1 MKHCKTSTRS
11 LIPRILYNRK
21 YGKTLR
27 LWRHSVLIFGVLF
40 MRRAVPFIGGYGLAL
55 AAIWVPNA
63 MLANLRCARLPPR
76 RGDLVRVSP
85 GLAFFS
91 RCSSVNTMGLF
102 TLILFLATVYS
113 SAPPRCSF
121 TNLTQVGYSGAM
133 FGVQCLIQ
141 RVHIRLLYDI
151 RKSQCRYRN
160 NRPQRHIALA
170 RRLELWYYFIAASAV
185 GTAHNGRRLAT
196 LPERG

>member
-1 MKHCKTSTRS
+1 MTRYAHEEILFLGALRGLIYSYWAALVSRPGAALMGGAGGLPPVGLFWYRDIKMTCLQRHCHASCVYTQ
-11 LIPRILYNRK
+11 
-21 YGKTLR
+21 
-27 LWRHSVLIFGVLF
+27 
-40 MRRAVPFIGGYGLAL
+40 
-55 AAIWVPNA
+55 A

-76 RGDLVRVSP
+76 RGDLVRFSLA
-85 GLAFFS
+85 LAFFY

-121 TNLTQVGYSGAM
+121 TNLTKVGYSGAM

-151 RKSQCRYRN
+151 RKSQCR
-160 NRPQRHIALA
+160 
-170 RRLELWYYFIAASAV
+170 
-185 GTAHNGRRLAT
+185 
-196 LPERG
+196 

>member
-1 MKHCKTSTRS
+1 MTCLRRHCHASCVYTQ
-11 LIPRILYNRK
+11 
-21 YGKTLR
+21 
-27 LWRHSVLIFGVLF
+27 
-40 MRRAVPFIGGYGLAL
+40 
-55 AAIWVPNA
+55 A

-185 GTAHNGRRLAT
+185 GTAHNGSRFANVNGL
-196 LPERG
+196 